1 MIPEVGDV
9 THFWMES
16 ISLAMWSRS
25 LMALKSLLNPES
37 APKSPNPNAAL
48 AVTLVVEVPESEEVG
63 GAERAVMLLKSGVD
77 IGRSDVTDEL
87 VGAEVV
93 GVAAEGVGGATV
105 CCLRSEGG
113 IMLAVS
119 SLGTSLPR
127 TFSAIRNMARA
138 NCSAFSLPFF

>member
-1 MIPEVGDV
+1 
-9 THFWMES
+9 MES
-16 ISLAMWSRS
+16 ISLPMLSKS

-37 APKSPNPNAAL
+37 APKPEPPNPNADL
-48 AVTLVVEVPESEEVG
+48 AVTLVVEISESEEVG
-63 GAERAVMLLKSGVD
+63 GAERPAMLLRSELD
-77 IGRSDVTDEL
+77 IGKNGVTDVL

-93 GVAAEGVGGATV
+93 GVAAEDVGVATV

-127 TFSAIRNMARA
+127 TFSAIRNIAKA